1 MNTENMLEQLR
12 LAMKNQ
18 PSLSMT
24 EIIDEALEMKFATRK
39 YNQFSLIADK
49 NTREKW
55 RSTNDDIYSALVTY
69 NKVRHE
75 NIHG

>member
-1 MNTENMLEQLR
+1 MNTDKILEQLR
-12 LAMKNQ
+12 LAMTSQ
-18 PSLSMT
+18 PTLSMS

-39 YNQFSLIADK
+39 YNQFSLIAEK
-49 NTREKW
+49 NPTEKW
-55 RSTNDDIYSALVTY
+55 RPTNYDIYSALVTY

>member
-1 MNTENMLEQLR
+1 MNTDKILEQLR
-12 LAMKNQ
+12 LAMTSQ
-18 PSLSMT
+18 PTLSMS

-39 YNQFSLIADK
+39 YNQFSLITEK
-49 NTREKW
+49 NPTEKW
-55 RSTNDDIYSALVTY
+55 RPTNYDIYSALVIY

>member
-24 EIIDEALEMKFATRK
+24 EVINEALDLKFCTRK
-39 YNQFSLIADK
+39 YDEFHLIVEK
-49 NTREKW
+49 NSKEKW
-55 RSTNDDIYSALVTY
+55 RPTNDDIYSALVTY
-69 NKVRHE
+69 NKVRHLV
-75 NIHG
+75 